1 MGHAAWISLVLLRLI
16 QGLAVGGEY
25 GGAVVYVA
33 EHSRPDRRG
42 LLTGWIQIASSV
54 GLALHRGHHRDA
66 ERHERDRFQGLG
78 DSALPIG

>member
-1 MGHAAWISLVLLRLI
+1 MI

-54 GLALHRGHHRDA
+54 GLLSIAVIIGTQSVMSETDFKALGIARSPLDDRGLAART
-66 ERHERDRFQGLG
+66 EW
-78 DSALPIG
+78 SAS

>member
-1 MGHAAWISLVLLRLI
+1 LI
-16 QGLAVGGEY
+16 QRLAVGGEY

-54 GLALHRGHHRDA
+54 GLALSIA
-66 ERHERDRFQGLG
+66 VI
-78 DSALPIG
+78 IGTRLR